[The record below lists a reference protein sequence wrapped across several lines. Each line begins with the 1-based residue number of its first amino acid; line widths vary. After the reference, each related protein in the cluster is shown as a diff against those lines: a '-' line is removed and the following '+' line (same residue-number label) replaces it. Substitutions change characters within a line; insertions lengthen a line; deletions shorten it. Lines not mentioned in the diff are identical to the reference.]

1 MNFRER
7 LGAFFGGEEPKPEL
21 KKDESLERKDNISY
35 IEKPTDEELLAK
47 LERKLEEYKART
59 DDPDA
64 SYKIAVLE
72 TLLSGGLVDFNTLE
86 AELFS
91 KNKENFDSRKY
102 YDAFMIIRS
111 YVTGNLSKVHGGTG
125 LK

>member
-59 DDPDA
+59 DDADA
-64 SYKIAVLE
+64 VYKIAVLE

-91 KNKENFDSRKY
+91 ENKENFDSRKY

-111 YVTGNLSKVHGGTG
+111 YVTGNSDKVHGGTG